1 MPGHVKGVL
10 FADYVRMLRAHRGRS
25 WREFLLPEDLP
36 YLQRTIDPEEW
47 CPMETFERLG
57 LAVFQAIAEGDL
69 GLVRDWGRASVARL
83 VASHQHVLVQGDPR
97 ESLMRFFVLRR
108 SLFDFEA
115 LTMLQLCDSSASIG
129 VEYGMMPLAER
140 AAAVQTMGFFEGLI
154 GLAEGSDVSGEFL
167 ESSWRGDRQTIIGFS
182 WHPAPALKSPVRP
195 RVRARENGA
204 ILFPPEL

>member
-1 MPGHVKGVL
+1 
-10 FADYVRMLRAHRGRS
+10 
-25 WREFLLPEDLP
+25 
-36 YLQRTIDPEEW
+36 
-47 CPMETFERLG
+47 METFERLG
-57 LAVFQAIAEGDL
+57 TAVFQAIAEGDL

-83 VASHQHVLVQGDPR
+83 VAANEHVLVPGDPR

-115 LTMLQLCDSSASIG
+115 LTMLQLCDSSASVG

-154 GLAEGSDVSGEFL
+154 GLADAADVSGEFL

-182 WHPAPALKSPVRP
+182 WQPATALKTNVRT
-195 RVRARENGA
+195 RMRTRENGA
-204 ILFPPEL
+204 IL

>member
-25 WREFLLPEDLP
+25 WHEFLEPEDLP
-36 YLQRTIDPEEW
+36 FLQRPIDADEW

-83 VASHQHVLVQGDPR
+83 VAAHRHVLVPGDPR
-97 ESLMRFFVLRR
+97 ESLMRFFVLRK

-154 GLAEGSDVSGEFL
+154 GLSEGSDVSGEFL
-167 ESSWRGDRQTIIGFS
+167 ESSWRGDRQTIIGFT
-182 WHPAPALKSPVRP
+182 WHPATALKTNVRQRVRP
-195 RVRARENGA
+195 RENGA
-204 ILFPPEL
+204 IL